1 MEIELRNK
9 KIKLDN
15 VSKIQRNDGK
25 KGGSIFIG
33 YKDETYLFLDYQN
46 YDELIEDWR
55 ELTRTL
61 LKTEIEIN

>member
-33 YKDETYLFLDYQN
+33 YKDETYLFLDY
-46 YDELIEDWR
+46 
-55 ELTRTL
+55 
-61 LKTEIEIN
+61 EIK